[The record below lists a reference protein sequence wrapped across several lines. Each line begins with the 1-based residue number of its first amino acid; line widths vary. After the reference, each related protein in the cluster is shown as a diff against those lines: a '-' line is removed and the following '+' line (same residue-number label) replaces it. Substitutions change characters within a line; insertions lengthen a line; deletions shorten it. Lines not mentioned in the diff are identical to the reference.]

1 MKRLKKGG
9 DKIFKSAQLHL
20 GEKFK
25 KSPASKSSL
34 DLTHACVL
42 IAR

>member
-1 MKRLKKGG
+1 MKRLKKGE

-20 GEKFK
+20 REKFK
-25 KSPASKSSL
+25 KNPASKSLL
-34 DLTHACVL
+34 DLTHACVF